1 MKMSFYIVCALAVT
15 AGLSVA
21 WIDTRPTWDDA
32 GITAVMVLVIAS
44 VFGSLAGQKPW
55 LIALAVSIWIPLIS
69 ILSAHNFGGLL
80 ALIPGFIG
88 AYTGYFLSRSIRKM

>member
-1 MKMSFYIVCALAVT
+1 MKISFYIVCALAVT

-32 GITAVMVLVIAS
+32 GITAMMVLVMAF

-55 LIALAVSIWIPLIS
+55 LIALATSIWVPLSGI
-69 ILSAHNFGGLL
+69 ILTHNAGGVL

-88 AYTGYFLSRSIRKM
+88 SYAGYFIRRNCWKA